1 MFHKNPPLEPQ
12 NGTGIEL
19 TTAVSC
25 WRRKCARQPHGL
37 LPLHCLCAWSMWS
50 RAQFL
55 QRLRPSFEKNTKREN
70 EVLEIHDYSRNSGT
84 IHYASLGRDTR
95 WRAVTGMAAEHTKS
109 GGPAATARGR
119 FQNAVSRLKTVQV
132 TNAIK
137 GPQPPSS
144 AIDRPDS
151 LPHPELTGPKHPE
164 LTGPIHRPSRPK
176 AGGMAAAQRMWNAS
190 VAPTTEGDSTVPSPT
205 IESTELHLVLAQPFA
220 SLEGK
225 EDACKMGLALDISR
239 ALGPGFE
246 LVKPKITSLQR
257 GACIEPCSHRKR
269 CMLLP
274 FLTFVCARVLR
285 LWSSDCTGV
294 RGTVSRA
301 DECRHCHALASG
313 RKNAIGIYSK
323 TTRSNSLAICSGL
336 FPVPPLTTI
345 AGRGRGRG
353 VSPPLV

>member
-1 MFHKNPPLEPQ
+1 MKSSKSMITAEIREQF
-12 NGTGIEL
+12 
-19 TTAVSC
+19 TT
-25 WRRKCARQPHGL
+25 P
-37 LPLHCLCAWSMWS
+37 
-50 RAQFL
+50 
-55 QRLRPSFEKNTKREN
+55 REAGKT
-70 EVLEIHDYSRNSGT
+70 DP
-84 IHYASLGRDTR
+84 ATR

-257 GACIEPCSHRKR
+257 GACIEPCSQRKR